1 MSRDLTVVVLVE
13 GQTEHGF
20 VKEVLAPYW
29 GQRGIFVQAPI
40 YRTQVDMRSGRV
52 HKGGDIRFA
61 RFAKQLVALSVRIPS
76 SPVLWT
82 SMASAN
88 GRGWSRW
95 PKARRLPRW
104 RRPYARRQR
113 WLWRRYVQASV
124 LDDDTFLLSLSMNL
138 RRCCS
143 VMLRFFP
150 PCFMFRRV
158 PLRRCW
164 KKVAVPR
171 P

>member
-61 RFAKQLVALSVRIPS
+61 RFAKQLVALLRQRPDTIV
-76 SPVLWT
+76 
-82 SMASAN
+82 ASFVDFY
-88 GRGWSRW
+88 GISEW
-95 PKARRLPRW
+95 PGLEHVAKGQTPARW

-150 PCFMFRRV
+150 PVIVTMNAVMVAFRSHL
-158 PLRRCW
+158 PM
-164 KKVAVPR
+164 
-171 P
+171 

>member
-40 YRTQVDMRSGRV
+40 Y
-52 HKGGDIRFA
+52 
-61 RFAKQLVALSVRIPS
+61 
-76 SPVLWT
+76 
-82 SMASAN
+82 
-88 GRGWSRW
+88 
-95 PKARRLPRW
+95 
-104 RRPYARRQR
+104 
-113 WLWRRYVQASV
+113 
-124 LDDDTFLLSLSMNL
+124 
-138 RRCCS
+138 
-143 VMLRFFP
+143 FFP